1 MTATKLSAPTS
12 VKVKAGKKNA
22 TVSWKKDKSADSYTV
37 YYSTKKN
44 SGFKKLTVTKN
55 SANVKKLSS
64 GKTYYFKVVANK
76 KAGKAVVASDYS
88 KLVSA
93 KIK

>member
-1 MTATKLSAPTS
+1 MQTAIRYITAQRKQRLQ
-12 VKVKAGKKNA
+12 
-22 TVSWKKDKSADSYTV
+22 
-37 YYSTKKN
+37 
-44 SGFKKLTVTKN
+44 KLTVIKN
-55 SANVKKLSS
+55 SANIKKLSS

-76 KAGKAVVASDYS
+76 KAGKAVVASDFS

>member
-1 MTATKLSAPTS
+1 M
-12 VKVKAGKKNA
+12 A
-22 TVSWKKDKSADSYTV
+22 TVSWTKVKSANSYTV

-44 SGFKKLTVTKN
+44 SGFKKLTVIKN
-55 SANVKKLSS
+55 SADIKKLSS

-76 KAGKAVVASDYS
+76 KAGKATVTSDCS